1 MAEPLKI
8 FILMAGFG
16 TRMRPH
22 TWSRPK
28 ALISAAGDTIL
39 GHMLQMVSTVPDA
52 GNAELVF
59 VVGYLGDLVRRYM
72 QTERPHIKAH
82 FFEQKEL
89 LGQSHAL
96 AQAREFLHGPVMVI
110 LGDAVF
116 ETDFSQLNVETAD
129 AIAWVKPV
137 EDPRR
142 FGVAVVGSE
151 GLVTGLIE
159 KPTDIKNNLA
169 VVGMYYFR
177 RGEDLLAAIDT
188 QMQKGVVTKKEF
200 YLADAID
207 MMLKQG
213 LKMRTVVVDDWLD
226 AGLPDA
232 VLETNRRLL
241 DKGRDNSAEA
251 GKRKGVT
258 IKPPVH
264 IHARATVE
272 NSTLGPYVTIGRDCV
287 VRNSAIEN
295 SILES
300 GATVEDSTLRASILG
315 ERSQVRGVKGRVN
328 VGDDS
333 QISGE

>member
-1 MAEPLKI
+1 MTEPLKI

-28 ALISAAGDTIL
+28 ALVSAAGDTIL
-39 GHMLQMVSTVPDA
+39 SHMLQMVGMVPDPDKT
-52 GNAELVF
+52 ELVF
-59 VVGYLGDLVRRYM
+59 VVGYLGDQVQRYM
-72 QTERPHIKAH
+72 QAEHPKVKAH

-96 AQAREFLHGPVMVI
+96 VQAREFLHGPVIVI

-116 ETDFSQLNVETAD
+116 ETDFSAMRTENVD

-142 FGVAVVGSE
+142 FGVAVLNTE
-151 GLVTGLIE
+151 GWVTELIE
-159 KPTDIKNNLA
+159 KPGDVKNNLA
-169 VVGMYYFR
+169 VVGMYYFK
-177 RGEDLLAAIDT
+177 RGEDLLVAIDE
-188 QMQKGVVTKKEF
+188 QMRSGKVTKKEF
-200 YLADAID
+200 YITDAID
-207 MMLKQG
+207 LMLKKG
-213 LKMRTVVVDDWLD
+213 LKMRTVVVDEWLD
-226 AGLPDA
+226 AGLPEA

-251 GKRKGVT
+251 GKRSGVT

-264 IHARATVE
+264 IHPSATIE
-272 NSTLGPYVTIGRDCV
+272 NSTLGPYVSIGRECV
-287 VRNSAIEN
+287 IRNSTIED

-300 GATVEDSTLRASILG
+300 HVTVEDSTLHGSLLG
-315 ERSQVRGVKGRVN
+315 ERSQVRGMQGKVN

-333 QISGE
+333 QVSGS

>member
-8 FILMAGFG
+8 FILIAGFG

-28 ALISAAGDTIL
+28 ALISAAGDTII
-39 GHMLQMVSTVPDA
+39 GHMLQMVRQVPDSE
-52 GNAELVF
+52 NTELIF
-59 VVGYLGDLVRRYM
+59 VVGYLGDSVRRYM
-72 QTERPHIKAH
+72 QSEFPQVKAH

-96 AQAREFLHGPVMVI
+96 VQAREFLHGPVIVI
-110 LGDAVF
+110 LGDAIF
-116 ETDFSQLNVETAD
+116 ETDFSQLSREDTE

-142 FGVAVVGSE
+142 FGVAAVNSE
-151 GLVTGLIE
+151 GWVTGLIE
-159 KPTDIKNNLA
+159 KPGDLANNLA
-169 VVGMYYFR
+169 VVGMYYFK
-177 RGEDLLAAIDT
+177 RGEDLLAAIDE

-207 MMLKQG
+207 IMLKKG
-213 LKMRTVVVDDWLD
+213 LKMRTVVVDEWLD
-226 AGLPDA
+226 AGLPEA

-251 GKRKGVT
+251 GKRSGVA

-264 IHARATVE
+264 IHASTTIE
-272 NSTLGPYVTIGRDCV
+272 NSTIGPYVSVGRDSV
-287 VRNSAIEN
+287 IRNSNIED

-300 GATVEDSTLRASILG
+300 NVTVEDSTLYGSLLG
-315 ERSQVRGVKGRVN
+315 ERSQVRGMKGKVN

-333 QISGE
+333 QVSGG

>member
-39 GHMLQMVSTVPDA
+39 GHMLQMVSKVPDA
-52 GNAELVF
+52 ENAELVF
-59 VVGYLGDLVRRYM
+59 VVGYLGDSVRRYM
-72 QTERPHIKAH
+72 HSELPHIKAH

-96 AQAREFLHGPVMVI
+96 VQAREFMHGPIIVI
-110 LGDAVF
+110 LGDAIF
-116 ETDFSQLNVETAD
+116 ETDFSRLATEPAD

-142 FGVAVVGSE
+142 FGVAAVNNE
-151 GLVTGLIE
+151 GWVTSLIE
-159 KPTDIKNNLA
+159 KPSNLTNNLA
-169 VVGMYYFR
+169 VVGMYYFK
-177 RGEDLLAAIDT
+177 RGEDLLVAIDE
-188 QMQKGVVTKKEF
+188 QMQKGVATKKEF

-207 MMLKQG
+207 LMLKKG
-213 LKMRTVVVDDWLD
+213 LKMRTVVVTEWLD
-226 AGLPDA
+226 AGLPES

-251 GKRKGVT
+251 GKRSGVT
-258 IKPPVH
+258 VTPPVH
-264 IHARATVE
+264 IHPSATVE
-272 NSTLGPYVTIGRDCV
+272 NSRLGPYVSVGRNSV
-287 VRNSAIEN
+287 VRNSTIED

-300 GATVEDSTLRASILG
+300 NVTVEDSRLHGSLLG
-315 ERSQVRGVKGRVN
+315 ERSQVRGVNGEVN

-333 QISGE
+333 QVSGE